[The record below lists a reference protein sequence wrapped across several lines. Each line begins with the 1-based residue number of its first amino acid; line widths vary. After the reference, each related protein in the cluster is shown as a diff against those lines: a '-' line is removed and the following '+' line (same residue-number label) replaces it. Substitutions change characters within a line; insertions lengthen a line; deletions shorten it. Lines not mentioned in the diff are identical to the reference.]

1 MAMSRVTSRPDENKS
16 GRVLVRMPISMH
28 EYLFNAAQAEGIS
41 MNQFICGLLAV
52 AVDWRKEYRVPRPA
66 EEVRH
71 DLAWEMLTDRVRRG
85 DPPRGLG

>member
-1 MAMSRVTSRPDENKS
+1 MSRTTSRPDERKS

-28 EYLFNAAQAEGIS
+28 EYLFDAAQAEGIS

-66 EEVRH
+66 ADVQH
-71 DLAWEMLTDRVRRG
+71 DLVWEMWGDRVRRG
-85 DPPRGLG
+85 DVPPGLD